1 MDINNGNV
9 KSLDDGRYLQKF
21 EITDDRKFEPV
32 ELGEIFVGKW
42 FKYIYL
48 IVVTIYSFL
57 ACWSFSTVAGTAWAS
72 NIPYNFSSLTGCSED
87 AFHHQVLPQGGC
99 LYSYY
104 FSVFLFGILMIF
116 LSVLDLKEQAIV
128 QVFLGSARFLTVGAI
143 VVYSIVKLSQGGD
156 ACEDDDNIISTFPNT
171 SQSNLSD
178 LVNATRYTSY
188 DDIVFKFDPRGWVA
202 AIPVFT
208 YAFIIH
214 TGISSLSHPV
224 KQKAHLHWMLAAM
237 SVTALVSYMSLG
249 LVVPLWFKASV
260 QETITLNWVSQSVP
274 LPCNNDFTI
283 FVCCI
288 MVRLKVTL

>member
-1 MDINNGNV
+1 MNNNE
-9 KSLDDGRYLQKF
+9 SLRSSEDGSPKF
-21 EITDDRKFEPV
+21 KITHERKFEPV
-32 ELGEIFVGKW
+32 ELSEIFVGKW
-42 FKYIYL
+42 FKYVYL
-48 IVVTIYSFL
+48 SVVTIYSFL

-72 NIPYNFSSLTGCSED
+72 HIPYNFGSLSMCSED

-99 LYSYY
+99 LSSYY

-143 VVYSIVKLSQGGD
+143 VVYSIIKLSQGGD
-156 ACEDDDNIISTFPNT
+156 ACADEKIWTAPNT
-171 SQSNLSD
+171 SLSVMNISD
-178 LVNATRYTSY
+178 FIGNATRYTSY
-188 DDIVFKFDPRGWVA
+188 RDIVLKFDPRGWVA

-224 KQKAHLHWMLAAM
+224 KQKDYLHWMLAAM
-237 SVTALVSYMSLG
+237 SITALVSYMSLG

-260 QETITLNWVSQSVP
+260 QETITLNWVSP
-274 LPCNNDFTI
+274 LANKYRT
-283 FVCCI
+283 
-288 MVRLKVTL
+288 M